1 MLYNHLHIWY
11 NAYNPKCNGGKFMKK
26 NQKQIAALLLLA
38 MLLPLASC
46 GGGETTTDE
55 TTTPAVNTETA
66 AETEPLDPMEA
77 RKLVSD
83 NLPDKDFEGRSF
95 RILTYDFCVA
105 DFVTE
110 GVTGA
115 LINDA
120 VHSRNTS
127 VAERYNIALE
137 ISADR
142 NSGETKAL
150 VQNLVKAGEDSFD
163 LISEHMI
170 DTANLAVTHH
180 YRDWNDFTHVDP
192 TQAWWNQSSYEDLSI
207 AGQSFLLAGS
217 ITPYFLT
224 HYYCV
229 YMNKELGDNYGLTDT
244 IYDTVLAGDFTI
256 DYYYS
261 QVQDKW
267 QDLDGDGKM
276 SDADFYGLAAQ
287 TTSYASPFIYSFGEL
302 TVKQD
307 EEGLPVLDMNEEK
320 FASMVEKIYR
330 LFYESNGTI
339 TTDGWDL
346 HRDTF
351 MDNRALFFN
360 GVFEHAIS
368 IINDMEADFAILPFP
383 KWDENQQDYLTMS
396 DGSSPLVSV
405 PITAVDTE
413 FIGIITEALAAESW
427 RTVTPA
433 VFDTALK
440 YRGAR
445 DETSIK
451 VIEMIEPGGVIDFGF
466 VFGDYNSMGFVM
478 SNLMGAKNSNFASHY
493 ASNKASWENRIDKLI
508 EDFLK

>member
-1 MLYNHLHIWY
+1 
-11 NAYNPKCNGGKFMKK
+11 MKK
-26 NQKQIAALLLLA
+26 NQRLITILLLLA

-46 GGGETTTDE
+46 GGTETPAGETAATGAT
-55 TTTPAVNTETA
+55 AATE
-66 AETEPLDPMEA
+66 AETEPLDPLEA

-95 RILTYDFCVA
+95 RILTYDFCVG

-110 GVTGA
+110 GMTGA

-120 VHSRNTS
+120 VYSRNTAVS
-127 VAERYNIALE
+127 ERFNASIEPDAERA
-137 ISADR
+137 
-142 NSGETKAL
+142 SGETKSL
-150 VQNLVKAGEDSFD
+150 VQNLVKAGEDAYD
-163 LISEHMI
+163 LISLHMI

-180 YRDWNDFTHVDP
+180 YRDWNDFTYVDP
-192 TQAWWNQSSYEDLSI
+192 SQAWWNQSSYNDLSI
-207 AGQSFLLAGS
+207 AGQSLLLAGS

-229 YMNKELGDNYGLTDT
+229 YMNKELGDNYGLTET
-244 IYDTVLAGDFTI
+244 IYDVALEGKFTI

-261 QVQDKW
+261 LIQDKW
-267 QDLDGDGKM
+267 QDLDGDGKQ

-287 TTSYASPFIYSFGEL
+287 TTSYASPYIYAFGEL
-302 TVKQD
+302 TVKQN
-307 EEGLPVLDMNEEK
+307 EEGLPVLSMNEEK
-320 FASMVEKIYR
+320 FANMVEKVYR

-339 TTDGWDL
+339 TTDGWTL
-346 HRDTF
+346 HTDTF
-351 MDNRALFFN
+351 TDNRALFFN

-368 IINDMEADFAILPFP
+368 IINDMEQDFAILPYP
-383 KWDENQQDYLTMS
+383 KWDESQKDYLTMS

-405 PITAVDTE
+405 PITAADTE
-413 FIGIITEALAAESW
+413 FIGILTEALAAESW
-427 RTVTPA
+427 KTVTPA

-451 VIEMIEPGGVIDFGF
+451 IIEMIEPGGVIDFGF

-478 SNLMGAKNSNFASHY
+478 SNLMGSKQNNFASHY
-493 ASNKASWENRIDKLI
+493 ASKKASWETRIDKI
-508 EDFLK
+508 IDDFMKE

>member
-1 MLYNHLHIWY
+1 
-11 NAYNPKCNGGKFMKK
+11 MKK
-26 NQKQIAALLLLA
+26 NQRLITILLLLA

-55 TTTPAVNTETA
+55 TTTAADTETI

-110 GVTGA
+110 GMTGA

-120 VHSRNTS
+120 VHSRNST
-127 VAERYNIALE
+127 VAERFNVSIEPDAE
-137 ISADR
+137 R
-142 NSGETKAL
+142 NSGETKSL
-150 VQNLVKAGEDSFD
+150 VQNLVKAGEDAYE
-163 LISEHMI
+163 LVSEHMI

-180 YRDWNDFTHVDP
+180 YRDWNDFTYVDP
-192 TQAWWNQSSYEDLSI
+192 TQAWWNQSSYNDLSI

-244 IYDTVLAGDFTI
+244 IYDVALEGKFTI

-267 QDLDGDGKM
+267 QDLDGDGKQ

-287 TTSYASPFIYSFGEL
+287 TTSYATPFIYSFGEL

-307 EEGLPVLDMNEEK
+307 ENGLPVLDMNEEK
-320 FASMVEKIYR
+320 VAAMVEKVYR

-339 TTDGWDL
+339 TTSGWDL

-351 MDNRALFFN
+351 MDNRSLFFN

-368 IINDMEADFAILPFP
+368 IINDMEQDFAILPFP
-383 KWDENQQDYLTMS
+383 KWDESQKEYYTMS

-405 PITAVDTE
+405 PVTCADTE

-427 RTVTPA
+427 KTVTPA

-451 VIEMIEPGGVIDFGF
+451 VIEMIEPGGIIDFGF
-466 VFGDYNSMGFVM
+466 VFGDYNSMGFIM
-478 SNLMGAKNSNFASHY
+478 SNLMGAKQNNFASQY
-493 ASNKASWENRIDKLI
+493 AAKKTSWENRINKLI
-508 EDFLK
+508 EDFMK

>member
-1 MLYNHLHIWY
+1 
-11 NAYNPKCNGGKFMKK
+11 MKK
-26 NQKQIAALLLLA
+26 NQRLITILLLLA

-55 TTTPAVNTETA
+55 TTTAADTETI

-110 GVTGA
+110 GMTGA

-120 VHSRNTS
+120 VHSRNST
-127 VAERYNIALE
+127 VAERFNVSIEPDAE
-137 ISADR
+137 R
-142 NSGETKAL
+142 NSGETKSL
-150 VQNLVKAGEDSFD
+150 VQNLVKAGEDAYE
-163 LISEHMI
+163 LVSEHMI

-180 YRDWNDFTHVDP
+180 YRDWNDFTYVDP
-192 TQAWWNQSSYEDLSI
+192 TQAWWNQSSHKDLSI

-244 IYDTVLAGDFTI
+244 IYDVALEGKFTI

-267 QDLDGDGKM
+267 QDLDGDGKQ

-287 TTSYASPFIYSFGEL
+287 TTSYATPFIYSFGEL

-307 EEGLPVLDMNEEK
+307 ENGLPVLDMNEEK
-320 FASMVEKIYR
+320 FAAMVEKVYR

-339 TTDGWDL
+339 TTSGWDL

-351 MDNRALFFN
+351 MDNRSLFFN

-368 IINDMEADFAILPFP
+368 IINDMEQDFAILPFP
-383 KWDENQQDYLTMS
+383 KWDESQKEYYTMS

-405 PITAVDTE
+405 PVTCADTE

-427 RTVTPA
+427 KTVTPA

-451 VIEMIEPGGVIDFGF
+451 VIEMIEPGGIIDFGF
-466 VFGDYNSMGFVM
+466 VFGDYNSMGFIM
-478 SNLMGAKNSNFASHY
+478 SNLMGAKQNNFASQY
-493 ASNKASWENRIDKLI
+493 AAKKTSWENRINKLI
-508 EDFLK
+508 EDFMK

>member
-1 MLYNHLHIWY
+1 
-11 NAYNPKCNGGKFMKK
+11 MKK
-26 NQKQIAALLLLA
+26 NQRLITILLLLA

-55 TTTPAVNTETA
+55 TTTAANTETT

-110 GVTGA
+110 GMTGA

-120 VHSRNTS
+120 VHSRNST
-127 VAERYNIALE
+127 VAERFNVSIEPDAE
-137 ISADR
+137 R
-142 NSGETKAL
+142 NSGETKSL
-150 VQNLVKAGEDSFD
+150 VQNLVKAGEDAYD
-163 LISEHMI
+163 LVSTHMI

-180 YRDWNDFTHVDP
+180 YRDWNDFTYVDP
-192 TQAWWNQSSYEDLSI
+192 TQAWWNQSSYNDLSI

-244 IYDTVLAGDFTI
+244 IYDVALEGKFTI

-261 QVQDKW
+261 LIQDKW
-267 QDLDGDGKM
+267 QDLDGDGKQ

-287 TTSYASPFIYSFGEL
+287 TTSYATPFIYSFGEL

-307 EEGLPVLDMNEEK
+307 ENGLPVLDMNEEK
-320 FASMVEKIYR
+320 FAAMVEKVYR

-339 TTDGWDL
+339 TTSGWDL

-351 MDNRALFFN
+351 MDNRSLFFN

-368 IINDMEADFAILPFP
+368 IINDMEQDFAILPFP
-383 KWDENQQDYLTMS
+383 KWDESQKEYYTMS

-405 PITAVDTE
+405 PVTCADAE

-427 RTVTPA
+427 KTVTPA

-451 VIEMIEPGGVIDFGF
+451 VIEMIEPGGIIDFGF
-466 VFGDYNSMGFVM
+466 VFGDYNSMGFIM
-478 SNLMGAKNSNFASHY
+478 SNLMGAKQNNFASQY
-493 ASNKASWENRIDKLI
+493 AAKKTSWENRINQLI
-508 EDFLK
+508 EDFMK

>member
-1 MLYNHLHIWY
+1 
-11 NAYNPKCNGGKFMKK
+11 MKK
-26 NQKQIAALLLLA
+26 NQRLITMLLLLA

-55 TTTPAVNTETA
+55 TTTDANTETTV
-66 AETEPLDPMEA
+66 ETEPLDPMEA

-110 GVTGA
+110 GMTGA

-120 VHSRNTS
+120 VHSRNST
-127 VAERYNIALE
+127 VAERFNVSIEPDAE
-137 ISADR
+137 RTS
-142 NSGETKAL
+142 SETKSL
-150 VQNLVKAGEDSFD
+150 IQNLVKAGEDAYE
-163 LISEHMI
+163 LVSEHMI

-180 YRDWNDFTHVDP
+180 YRDWNDFTYVDP
-192 TQAWWNQSSYEDLSI
+192 TQAWWNQSSYNDLSI

-217 ITPYFLT
+217 ISPYFLT

-244 IYDTVLAGDFTI
+244 IYDTVLAGEFTI

-287 TTSYASPFIYSFGEL
+287 TTSYATPFIYSFGEL

-307 EEGLPVLDMNEEK
+307 ENGLPVLDMNEEK
-320 FASMVEKIYR
+320 FAAMVEKVYR

-339 TTDGWDL
+339 TTSGWAL
-346 HRDTF
+346 HTDTF
-351 MDNRALFFN
+351 MDNRSLFFN

-368 IINDMEADFAILPFP
+368 IINNMEQDFAILPFP
-383 KWDENQQDYLTMS
+383 KWDESQKEYYTMS

-405 PITAVDTE
+405 PVTCADTE
-413 FIGIITEALAAESW
+413 FIGIITEAMAAESW
-427 RTVTPA
+427 KTVTPA

-451 VIEMIEPGGVIDFGF
+451 VIEMIEPGGIIDFGF
-466 VFGDYNSMGFVM
+466 VFGDYNSMGFIM
-478 SNLMGAKNSNFASHY
+478 SNLMGAKQNNFASQY
-493 ASNKASWENRIDKLI
+493 AAKKTSWENRINKLI
-508 EDFLK
+508 EDFMK